1 MVTGSTP
8 KRFTQKQLTKTFAE
22 LSKRDVSKLSY
33 GLWNNPKD
41 PDSLRLS
48 LPGYKFLVQDLKLK
62 SYVFELSRILANKH
76 LLLLER
82 HFQGMYYLL
91 GAHKIVVFDEQ
102 EAAMLSLMDGDL
114 VSYLENLESNT

>member
-1 MVTGSTP
+1 M
-8 KRFTQKQLTKTFAE
+8 FAE
-22 LSKRDVSKLSY
+22 MSKRPLDRLGY
-33 GLWNNPKD
+33 AIWNNPKD
-41 PDSLRLS
+41 PHSLRLS
-48 LPGYKFLVQDLKLK
+48 LAGYKFVATELKLK
-62 SYVFELSRILANKH
+62 SYKFDLSRILANKH

-114 VSYLENLESNT
+114 VGYLENLESNT

>member
-1 MVTGSTP
+1 MTGSTP
-8 KRFTQKQLTKTFAE
+8 KRFTQLQLSKMFAE
-22 LSKRDVSKLSY
+22 MSKRPLDRIGY
-33 GLWNNPKD
+33 AIWNNPKD

-48 LPGYKFLVQDLKLK
+48 LAGYKFVATELKLK
-62 SYVFELSRILANKH
+62 SYKFDLSRILANKH

-114 VSYLENLESNT
+114 VTYLENLESNT

>member
-1 MVTGSTP
+1 M
-8 KRFTQKQLTKTFAE
+8 FAE
-22 LSKRDVSKLSY
+22 LSDKPLTTFRY
-33 GLWNNPKD
+33 AIWNNPKD
-41 PDSLRLS
+41 DESLRLS
-48 LPGYKFLVQDLKLK
+48 LAGYKFLVQDLKLR

-102 EAAMLSLMDGDL
+102 EASMLSLMDGDL